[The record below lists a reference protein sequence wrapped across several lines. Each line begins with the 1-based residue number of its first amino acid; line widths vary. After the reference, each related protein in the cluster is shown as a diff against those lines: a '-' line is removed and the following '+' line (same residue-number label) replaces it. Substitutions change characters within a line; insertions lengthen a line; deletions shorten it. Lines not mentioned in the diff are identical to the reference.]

1 MGREAQCKC
10 EFEGAVAE
18 VKLHLEP
25 GLLTLSGGVKRK
37 LPTAELKEIKVV
49 GDRLVFRVGGKPIR
63 LHLGKADAEKWAVA
77 IQAAPPSLAR
87 KLGITD
93 KTVVRT
99 IGPILDDH
107 LKSAVDEAGRV
118 SAKGANLM
126 VACVETPESVG
137 AALAAGKAQLE
148 NGAPIWMVYRKG
160 PGHAINE
167 NWIRSA
173 LRSAGLM
180 DTKIASVSAKWTA
193 LRFNLS
199 KT

>member
-1 MGREAQCKC
+1 MGREARCKC
-10 EFEGAVAE
+10 EFEGSVVE

-25 GLLTLSGGVKRK
+25 GLLTLSGGIKRK
-37 LPTAELKEIKVV
+37 MPTAEIKEIKVV
-49 GDRLVFRVGGKPIR
+49 GDRLVFRADGKPMR
-63 LHLGKADAEKWAVA
+63 LHLGKVDAEKWAVA

-99 IGPILDDH
+99 IGPILDDN
-107 LKSAVDEAGRV
+107 LKAAVEEAARV
-118 SAKGANLM
+118 SAKGATLI

-137 AALAAGKAQLE
+137 AALMEAKAQVDKGVPL
-148 NGAPIWMVYRKG
+148 WMVYRKG
-160 PGHAINE
+160 PDHAINE

-180 DTKIASVSAKWTA
+180 DTKIASVSAQWTA